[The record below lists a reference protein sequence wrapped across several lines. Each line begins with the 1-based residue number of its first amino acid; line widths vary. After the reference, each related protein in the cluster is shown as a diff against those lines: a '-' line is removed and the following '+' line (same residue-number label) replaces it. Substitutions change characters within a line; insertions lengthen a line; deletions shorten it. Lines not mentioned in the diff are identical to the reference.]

1 MLKVLQKPDSPQRMS
16 ATKYLDALL
25 MKCILN
31 NRVSRILKMKEKR
44 YKKKLQNTLK
54 IKNI

>member
-1 MLKVLQKPDSPQRMS
+1 MS